1 MKSISFYTYSTYFS
15 GGYKSKRFSSV
26 LSNTNVKS
34 EVVKLIGLP
43 EGPNDFFSSVKH
55 IQFKLHKF
63 LNKIPNNILLGKKRY
78 LLEKSFDIFCVF
90 CLFFDKSEI
99 IFTSIR
105 LNFTAFI
112 AKKLGKIIVFEASEM
127 HPFYTL
133 KILENEYKRLN
144 IYEKNLYTDKQS
156 INSFLKSIK
165 YSDLII
171 CFTRF
176 SYNSYSENLINKN
189 ILTLINPGIDSKHV
203 KSYDENNDI
212 VFICTANHT
221 LLKGTHKLLHAWSN
235 LRPQSKLL
243 IIGQLSNKIY
253 KYILSNNLCLENV
266 EFLGSKNI
274 EQINKIYNENN
285 GVGILL
291 SFSEAGP
298 RSVLEYLSY
307 GFPTIVTE
315 PCSFDMIENNVNGYV
330 LDVNCSIIEIETAI
344 NNYISNKNIYKEF
357 FEFNSINNFNLSK
370 TYSDNLSILLNE
382 L

>member
-15 GGYKSKRFSSV
+15 GGYKSKRFSFV
-26 LSNTNVKS
+26 LTNTNVKS
-34 EVVKLIGLP
+34 GVVNLIGLP
-43 EGPNDFFSSVKH
+43 EGPNDYFSSVNH

-63 LNKIPNNILLGKKRY
+63 LNKIPNNIFLGKKRF
-78 LLEKSFDIFCVF
+78 LLEKSFDIFGVF
-90 CLFFDKSEI
+90 CLFFDGSEI

-105 LNFTAFI
+105 LNFIAFF

-144 IYEKNLYTDKQS
+144 IYEKNLYTNKLS
-156 INSFLKSIK
+156 INSFLNSIK

-171 CFTRF
+171 CFTKYSF
-176 SYNSYSENLINKN
+176 NSYTEHLINKKN
-189 ILTLINPGIDSKHV
+189 LTLINPGIDSNNV
-203 KSYDENNDI
+203 KSYNDNNSI

-243 IIGQLSNKIY
+243 IIGQLSYKISEYIISNK
-253 KYILSNNLCLENV
+253 LCLDNV
-266 EFLGSKNI
+266 EFLGSKNFDEI
-274 EQINKIYNENN
+274 DKIYNDNN

-298 RSVLEYLSY
+298 RSVLEYLSH

-315 PCSFDMIENNVNGYV
+315 PCSFDMIKNNVNGYV
-330 LDVNCSIIEIETAI
+330 LDVNCSIMQIEIAI
-344 NNYISNKNIYKEF
+344 NNYICNKNIYEKF
-357 FEFNSINNFNLSK
+357 FDFNSINNFTLSK
-370 TYSDNLSILLNE
+370 TYSDNLSIVLNE